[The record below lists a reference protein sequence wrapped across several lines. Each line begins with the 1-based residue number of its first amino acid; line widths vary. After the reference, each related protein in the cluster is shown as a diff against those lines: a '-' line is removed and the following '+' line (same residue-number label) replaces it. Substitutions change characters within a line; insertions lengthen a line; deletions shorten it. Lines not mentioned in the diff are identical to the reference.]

1 MDTRSTHC
9 YQGTSSLHNST
20 SPRAATTRQLHIM
33 AIPTSLQK
41 TGTVG
46 HQMQWAK
53 SPEAAVSHTAPDNT
67 TSKHCTSSHVP
78 RLHTSQMSRKEE
90 YYFPHPPTTHT
101 RSCEWKPGRTYLVS
115 RTINNCAPSN
125 ITTKKVSYQTRQPLP
140 CTAGYQDRSTI
151 TSFQFYKFT
160 LR

>member
-1 MDTRSTHC
+1 MDSRSTHC

-67 TSKHCTSSHVP
+67 TNKHCVH
-78 RLHTSQMSRKEE
+78 RHTCQGSTHLRCPERRNIT
-90 YYFPHPPTTHT
+90 FPTHPPHPQEAASGNQGAHTLSQEPSTTVPHPIAPPWLITRVQRRRWHKPTSITA
-101 RSCEWKPGRTYLVS
+101 PGHQYQV
-115 RTINNCAPSN
+115 
-125 ITTKKVSYQTRQPLP
+125 TKRHK
-140 CTAGYQDRSTI
+140 
-151 TSFQFYKFT
+151 
-160 LR
+160 